1 MPQNAHMALRVA
13 IHELDKLVNEGL
25 SEEDFQTTRDY
36 LMKNVYLL
44 TATQDHALGTALDQK
59 WYGLPDYVTDMR
71 AKLGKLTRAD
81 VNAAVKRHLQA
92 KDLSIVFV
100 TKDAEGLKAALV
112 ADEFSPIKY
121 DGEKPK
127 ELLDEDK
134 AIGARK
140 LGIKAEAITVTPVE
154 DVFAK

>member
-1 MPQNAHMALRVA
+1 
-13 IHELDKLVNEGL
+13 
-25 SEEDFQTTRDY
+25 
-36 LMKNVYLL
+36 MKNVYLL

-71 AKLGKLTRAD
+71 AKLAKLTRAD

-92 KDLSIVFV
+92 KDLKVVIV
-100 TKDAEGLKAALV
+100 TKDAEGFKAALV

-127 ELLDEDK
+127 ALLDEDK
-134 AIGARK
+134 VIGALK
-140 LGIKAEAITVTPVE
+140 LGLRPDAVTITPVE